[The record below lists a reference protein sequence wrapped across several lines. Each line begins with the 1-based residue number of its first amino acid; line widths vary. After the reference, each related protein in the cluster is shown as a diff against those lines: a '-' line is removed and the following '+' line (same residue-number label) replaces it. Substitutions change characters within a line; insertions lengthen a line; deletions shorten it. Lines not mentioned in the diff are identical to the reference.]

1 MDLISLVS
9 GDGVANLQITLIR
22 DDSGLTYNAGG
33 ADIALHLRKK
43 GSTIALTTVEFDS
56 GLSGAGDG
64 TIIFALGDFLL
75 TNPEEGYYEGEIE
88 ITFADGTTQTI
99 FQTLNFRIR
108 NGFA

>member
-1 MDLISLVS
+1 MDVISLVS

-43 GSTIALTTVEFDS
+43 STTAVLTSIEFDS
-56 GLSGAGDG
+56 GLSSAGDG
-64 TIIFALGDFLL
+64 TIVFTLGDFLL
-75 TNPEEGYYEGEIE
+75 SNPEAGYYEGEIE

-99 FQTLNFRIR
+99 FQPLNFRIR
-108 NGFA
+108 AGFA